1 MDEKGI
7 AKAIVRTM
15 EMKQSVNM
23 EMHRLHCE
31 CFNYGAIVDRIEEVI
46 AKIA

>member
-7 AKAIVRTM
+7 AKEIVRTM

-23 EMHRLHCE
+23 EMHRMHCE
-31 CFNYGAIVDRIEEVI
+31 CSNYGTIINRIEEVI
-46 AKIA
+46 AKTA